1 MAKPSWLQ
9 RRRAVIA
16 ADIQQDLAHPGR
28 LLRPNVRGTLTAAV
42 GMTSQT
48 MDRLADSAK
57 SAFGEG
63 AADTSPTGTYDG
75 DMRRVG
81 VSHEQQRNNARAFA
95 LGAYVALIGAFI
107 AAGIA
112 MANFSSGQVLDG
124 VGASCFAQICTV
136 LWLRWGYRNWLIRTR
151 SLVGLR
157 AYLVRPTEW
166 FPPWS

>member
-1 MAKPSWLQ
+1 MAKASWFQ
-9 RRRAVIA
+9 RRRAAIA

-63 AADTSPTGTYDG
+63 AADPSPTGTYDG
-75 DMRRVG
+75 DMRRAG
-81 VSHEQQRNNARAFA
+81 VSREQLQHNARAFA
-95 LGAYVALIGAFI
+95 LGAYVALSGAFG

-112 MANFSSGQVLDG
+112 LSDLSSGQVLDG
-124 VGASCFAQICTV
+124 VGALCFAQICAV
-136 LWLRWGYRNWLIRTR
+136 LWLRWGYRNWLIRTG
-151 SLVGLR
+151 SLAGLR
-157 AYLVRPTEW
+157 AYLARPTEW
-166 FPPWS
+166 FPSWS

>member
-1 MAKPSWLQ
+1 MAKASWSQ
-9 RRRAVIA
+9 RRRAAIA

-28 LLRPNVRGTLTAAV
+28 LLRPNVRSTLTAAV

-63 AADTSPTGTYDG
+63 AADPSPTGTYDG
-75 DMRRVG
+75 DMRRAG
-81 VSHEQQRNNARAFA
+81 VSREQQRNNARAFA
-95 LGAYVALIGAFI
+95 LGAYTALIGIFVAV
-107 AAGIA
+107 GIA
-112 MANFSSGQVLDG
+112 IANIHTSSALDAI
-124 VGASCFAQICTV
+124 GALCFAQVCLT
-136 LWLRWGYRNWLIRTR
+136 LWLRWGYRNWLIRSR
-151 SLVGLR
+151 SLAGLR